1 MGVVIFSLFLLAL
14 GLFIAYYANY
24 NLQEIKKDDVKEDY
38 YNSSY
43 FVFTRNE
50 INKVSN
56 NSGMLGEYKTYNTLR
71 AYEEIGGKFLFNV
84 YLPKEDGTTTEIDML
99 FLTPKAIFVI
109 ESKNYSGYISG
120 GVNDIDWK
128 ESFGNRINI
137 PFYNPIK
144 QNQTHIKAL
153 RNYIGDVLPIYSIVV
168 FSDKCKLGYVPN
180 NVKNTFVINR
190 IALPHLIKSLLN
202 NNEQIMTYKEVD
214 EIQKALFPFSQKS
227 EAEKIAHIRNVRNTL
242 NKISNQEEEL
252 ADRRSL
258 KDVLEHFRT
267 LKSEIYN
274 IAKSNVL
281 DDQELDRLLT
291 FQPKTMDELKEW
303 NILPLS
309 KLNSH
314 GEDLLKT
321 INEYLYT
328 EKNIAKKRV

>member
-1 MGVVIFSLFLLAL
+1 MGVIIFSLFLLAL

-24 NLQEIKKDDVKEDY
+24 YLQEIKKDDVKEDY

-56 NSGMLGEYKTYNTLR
+56 NAGMLGEYRTFNTLR
-71 AYEEIGGKFLFNV
+71 AYEEVGGKFLFNV
-84 YLPKEDGTTTEIDML
+84 YLPREDGTTTEIDML

-109 ESKNYSGYISG
+109 ESKNYSGYITG
-120 GVNDIDWK
+120 GANDLEWK

-144 QNQTHIKAL
+144 QNETHIKYL
-153 RNYIGDVLPIYSIVV
+153 KNYVGELLPIYSIVV
-168 FSDKCKLGYVPN
+168 FSDECRLGYVPN
-180 NVKNTFVINR
+180 NVKNTFVVNR
-190 IALPHLIKSLLN
+190 SALPHLIKTLLN
-202 NNEQIMTYKEVD
+202 NNEQLITYKEVD
-214 EIQKALFPFSQKS
+214 EIQKGLFPYSQKT
-227 EAEKIAHIRNVRNTL
+227 EEEKMEHVKNVRNRL
-242 NKISNQEEEL
+242 NGLSDSNDEATE
-252 ADRRSL
+252 ARSL

-274 IAKSNVL
+274 VAENSVL

-303 NILPLS
+303 NILPLT

-314 GEDLLKT
+314 GEEILRT
-321 INEYLYT
+321 INEYVYT
-328 EKNIAKKRV
+328 EKNLAKKRV

>member
-1 MGVVIFSLFLLAL
+1 MGVIIFSLFLLVL

-56 NSGMLGEYKTYNTLR
+56 NLGMLGEYKTFNTLR

-120 GVNDIDWK
+120 GVSDLEWK
-128 ESFGNRINI
+128 ESFGSNINI

-144 QNQTHIKAL
+144 QNMTHIKAL
-153 RNYIGDVLPIYSIVV
+153 RNYVGSTLPIYSIIV

-190 IALPHLIKSLLN
+190 MALPHLIKSILN
-202 NNEQIMTYKEVD
+202 SNEQVITYKEVD
-214 EIQKALFPFSQKS
+214 ELQQALLPFSQKT
-227 EAEKIAHIRNVRNTL
+227 EEEKMAHIRNIRNNL
-242 NKISNQEEEL
+242 NSYSNDDEDLSE
-252 ADRRSL
+252 RRSL
-258 KDVLEHFRT
+258 KDVLEHFRS
-267 LKSEIYN
+267 LKGEVYN
-274 IAKSNVL
+274 VAKSSVL

-303 NILPLS
+303 NILPLA

-314 GEDLLKT
+314 GEELLKT
-321 INEYLYT
+321 INEYIYT